1 MIESNVKGIVRMADR
16 TTKIAVLLNI
26 AAGKAETGPRP
37 EEIKEAFGDFRIEP
51 RIWTSRSGADLSQAA
66 KEALSLDYPII
77 VAAGGD
83 GTVSR
88 VAGILAG
95 TDSALGLLPTGTL
108 NHFARDLNLPLDLRE
123 AVEIIAAG
131 YTAAIDVGKVNDR
144 IFINN
149 ASIGIYPALL
159 RYRERLQKRGLS
171 KWPAFASAVLA
182 VLVKP
187 PPLLRVRLQV
197 AQEKMEAQTT
207 LLLVGNN
214 EYEMSGWQIGS
225 RQRLDAGTLSLY
237 FTGRTTKSGLTGLL
251 FRTFLDIPPK
261 EADFVGHC
269 TREVW
274 IDTDRKVLKA
284 GLDGELVDLTTP
296 LHFRIQPGSL
306 KVVVRK

>member
-1 MIESNVKGIVRMADR
+1 MTDR
-16 TTKIAVLLNI
+16 STKIAVLLNI
-26 AAGKAETGPRP
+26 AAGKAEAGPRP
-37 EEIKEAFGDFRIEP
+37 GEIKEVFSEFRIEP
-51 RIWTSRSGADLSQAA
+51 RVWSSRSGADLSQAA
-66 KEALSLDYPII
+66 KEALNLGYPII

-83 GTVSR
+83 GTVNK
-88 VAGILAG
+88 VAGVLAG

-123 AVEIIAAG
+123 AAEIIAAG
-131 YTAAIDVGKVNDR
+131 YTTAIDVGKVNDR

-159 RYRERLQKRGLS
+159 RYRKRLQKRGLS
-171 KWPAFASAVLA
+171 KWPAFVSAALA

-197 AQEKMEAQTT
+197 AQEKIEAITT
-207 LLLVGNN
+207 LILVGNN

-225 RQRLDAGTLSLY
+225 RQRLDAGILSLY
-237 FTGRTTKSGLTGLL
+237 FSRRTTKPGLTRLL
-251 FRTFLDIPPK
+251 FRALLPPEK
-261 EADFVGHC
+261 ADFVTHR

-274 IDTDRKVLKA
+274 IDTDRKVLKT

-296 LHFRIQPGSL
+296 LHFRIQPGFL
-306 KVVVRK
+306 KVVVRKYS